1 MTMKK
6 EYTLL

>member
-6 EYTLL
+6 

>member
-6 EYTLL
+6 IW